1 MPALQRWLIAD
12 QARQPGHQMNYR
24 LLIQYD
30 GTDFHGWQVQEN
42 DRTIQGELERVIGML
57 TDEDVSVVG
66 SGRTDAGVHAEGQVA
81 NVHLNTNRFTPEKLK
96 QAING
101 NLWRDI
107 RVLKVE
113 EAPDT
118 FHARFS
124 AKRKTYVY
132 RIVNAPVMSP
142 FWRRYAAHEQKPLD
156 VAKMADAARLFL
168 GEHDWTAFASAQ
180 SEGESRVRTVQDL
193 VIRSEWD
200 DRAQGAMIML
210 SITATGF
217 LRYMVRSIAGT
228 LIEVGLGTRAFDTI
242 QTAIV
247 TGERTLAGKTA
258 HAQGLTLLRV
268 EYE

>member
-1 MPALQRWLIAD
+1 
-12 QARQPGHQMNYR
+12 MNYR

-57 TDEDVSVVG
+57 ADTEVTVIG

-81 NVHLNTNRFTPEKLK
+81 NVHINGGKFTPEKLK

-107 RVLKVE
+107 RIMKVE
-113 EAPDT
+113 KAPDD

-124 AKRKTYVY
+124 AKRKTYLY
-132 RIVNAPVMSP
+132 RVINAPVMSP
-142 FWRRYAAHEQKPLD
+142 FWRRYAAHEQRPLD
-156 VAKMADAARLFL
+156 VAKMNDAARLFL

-180 SEGESRVRTVQDL
+180 AEGESRVRTITDFSVQ
-193 VIRSEWD
+193 SHWD
-200 DRAQGAMIML
+200 SRAHGSMIEFRV
-210 SITATGF
+210 TAGGF
-217 LRYMVRSIAGT
+217 LRYMVRSLVGT
-228 LIEVGLGTRAFDTI
+228 LGELGQGRKDFDTI

-247 TGERTLAGKTA
+247 TGDRDLAGKTA
-258 HAQGLTLLRV
+258 AAHGLTLLSV